1 MLNNYSQVVRKM
13 PDALICSVEKLSA
26 DYITDIAT
34 ATIESSFIYLA
45 FKTDGNNANINH
57 KLMNTAKFLRERED
71 KISILKDQSQPH
83 GIKFEDQLHSFGIMK
98 PIGPEDKHLFQ
109 ETIDAYKCFYVRPPD
124 EQQPGYDHYVFVL
137 IPIVKFLE
145 KYAVLVRQCE

>member
-1 MLNNYSQVVRKM
+1 M

-34 ATIESSFIYLA
+34 ATKESSFIYLA

-57 KLMNTAKFLRERED
+57 KLMNMAKFLRERED
-71 KISILKDQSQPH
+71 KISILKDQSQPQ

-109 ETIDAYKCFYVRPPD
+109 ETKETIDAFKCFYVRSQE
-124 EQQPGYDHYVFVL
+124 EQQPGYVYYVFVL
-137 IPIVKFLE
+137 IRIVKFLE
-145 KYAVLVRQCE
+145 KYAVLIRPFE